1 MQAKDQHHRR
11 RPRAFVGDRIA
22 GAYLHASSPGR
33 TAPVAGGNPW
43 CKAKLVPGR
52 PATRLGSCLVPE
64 EAEGRLAAA
73 KEKVVVAIAGFA
85 PARLEPALR
94 LTAQDHNEVRVL
106 AGFHAGAFIGDDEG
120 RAR

>member
-1 MQAKDQHHRR
+1 MPRLPAAR
-11 RPRAFVGDRIA
+11 RPSLA
-22 GAYLHASSPGR
+22 GTL
-33 TAPVAGGNPW
+33 W

-52 PATRLGSCLVPE
+52 PATRLGSRLVPE